1 LIWLALVAVVFVA
14 GGVWFVAKSMLVRG
28 VVLVAGLAAVGAY
41 FLLGKSS
48 MADQPLEA
56 RIVQIQKQ
64 WDDQG
69 PQTLRADQIMALAE
83 KRAREEPNNPGPHL
97 AIGTLL
103 ELVGR
108 PEEAM
113 MAYESALRRSPD
125 EIEAI
130 KKLADLRFKMTQEID
145 PVTSAL
151 YHEWYRREPNQLRV
165 GYLAGI
171 GDWLEGKKAEAETIW
186 ADVEAKSPPPE
197 VRGMYLALRQM
208 YGIDPAP
215 AEPSKPPG

>member
-1 LIWLALVAVVFVA
+1 
-14 GGVWFVAKSMLVRG
+14 MLVRG
-28 VVLVAGLAAVGAY
+28 IVLAVGLAAVGAY
-41 FLLGKSS
+41 FLLGKSD
-48 MADQPLEA
+48 MPDDPLEG
-56 RIVQIQKQ
+56 RIAQIQKQ
-64 WDDQG
+64 WDEQG
-69 PQTLRADQIMALAE
+69 PQTLTGDQIMALAE
-83 KRAREEPNNPGPHL
+83 QRAREEPNNPGPHL

-103 ELVGR
+103 EIDGR

-130 KKLADLRFKMTQEID
+130 KKLADLRFKMTQQVD
-145 PVTSAL
+145 PTTAAL
-151 YHEWYRREPNQLRV
+151 YREWYRREPDQLRA

-171 GDWLEGKKAEAETIW
+171 GTWLEGKKPEAEAIW
-186 ADVEAKSPPPE
+186 AEVEAKSPPPP

-208 YGIDPAP
+208 YGIDPAL